1 MNGVIAR
8 ITIGGQGFQVGQGV
22 QCEMGQATV
31 TDESW
36 VDVYVY
42 GLWKWRTSTLFY
54 MQIINLDVGSYLR
67 HTSEK
72 DQVTAQKEKMEKYLQ
87 ICLERKRSF
96 TAMV

>member
-54 MQIINLDVGSYLR
+54 RKIVNLDVGSYLLQ
-67 HTSEK
+67 TYVK
-72 DQVTAQKEKMEKYLQ
+72 DLAPTKKKNMEKYLQ
-87 ICLERKRSF
+87 IFLERKSTF